1 MKEQPLERESMKLQS
16 AYEIDKAI
24 ELLSTLIAVCLA
36 KQELARQEDDIQ
48 TIYLLETEMFT
59 LQACRHTL
67 LWVSRKRQ
75 SLFNTEAVAKYV
87 TDMSDYG

>member
-1 MKEQPLERESMKLQS
+1 MKLRS
-16 AYEIDKAI
+16 IGEIDNAI
-24 ELLSTLIAVCLA
+24 EQLSTLIAVCLA
-36 KQELARQEDDIQ
+36 QQVIAEQEDDIQ
-48 TIYLLETEMFT
+48 TTYLLETEMFT

-87 TDMSDYG
+87 TDVNEYG

>member
-1 MKEQPLERESMKLQS
+1 MGEFMKLRS
-16 AYEIDKAI
+16 IGEIDNAI
-24 ELLSTLIAVCLA
+24 EQLSTLIAVCLA
-36 KQELARQEDDIQ
+36 QQVIAKQEDDIQ
-48 TIYLLETEMFT
+48 TAYLLETEMFT

-87 TDMSDYG
+87 TDVNEYG